1 MKSTLWRRRWT
12 GPTAFLAAVGLALAG
27 GAAVRAAD
35 QPAVVDAGA
44 GIELAAQNTCPSAEQ
59 LRPVAATTASYA
71 RIDGITGDATRVA
84 VAGQVVLTAI
94 RTGMCGGGGTAVPS
108 LDQLVVEKR
117 IDRASVPLLQRAVT
131 GTHIANVKISVWTET
146 ATPREVL
153 SYTLADVT
161 VAYTRQVQRGDSLT
175 EEVGFA
181 YARITWAFTPQ
192 NPDGSSGAT
201 IQACWDRV
209 RNVSC

>member
-1 MKSTLWRRRWT
+1 MKSMRWM
-12 GPTAFLAAVGLALAG
+12 GPTALVAAVGLALAG
-27 GAAVRAAD
+27 VAGVRAGD
-35 QPAVVDAGA
+35 QAAVVDKGP

-59 LRPVAATTASYA
+59 ARPAAAATTGSYA

-94 RTGMCGGGGTAVPS
+94 RTGLCGGGGTGAAS

-146 ATPREVL
+146 STPREVL

-161 VAYTRQVQRGDSLT
+161 VAYARQVQRSDSLT

-192 NPDGSSGAT
+192 NQDGSSGAT

-209 RNVSC
+209 RNASC